1 MLLVSLI
8 LCVTVQAQFEKD
20 TLTTAEGDLVITFIG
35 HGTLMFEYNDLVIHV
50 DPWTRIADYDRLPS
64 ADLVL
69 VTHHHADHADKA
81 ALDKVLSDQSVLIW
95 TEICSRKGD
104 RDGIV
109 LENGETTEELGL
121 TIEAVPAYNL
131 EKQYHPKGDGNG
143 YVVTFADLRVYIAG
157 DTENIPEMAEL
168 EDIEVAFIPMNVPY
182 TMTPAMAADAA
193 RMVDPKILYPY
204 HFGDT
209 DTQKLV
215 SLLENG
221 FEGEVRIRKMK

>member
-1 MLLVSLI
+1 M
-8 LCVTVQAQFEKD
+8 
-20 TLTTAEGDLVITFIG
+20 
-35 HGTLMFEYNDLVIHV
+35 
-50 DPWTRIADYDRLPS
+50 
-64 ADLVL
+64 
-69 VTHHHADHADKA
+69 
-81 ALDKVLSDQSVLIW
+81 
-95 TEICSRKGD
+95 
-104 RDGIV
+104 
-109 LENGETTEELGL
+109 
-121 TIEAVPAYNL
+121 
-131 EKQYHPKGDGNG
+131 
-143 YVVTFADLRVYIAG
+143 YIAG